1 MLEAKERVWPFPV
14 FCSACVP
21 VSVAVLVCLFL
32 LQCLCACFCDV
43 SSYLVSV
50 VHLSCMA
57 CLKML
62 CWQHAT
68 REVVPARVLFI

>member
-32 LQCLCACFCDV
+32 LQCLCACFCCSACV
-43 SSYLVSV
+43 PVFVAVLV
-50 VHLSCMA
+50 
-57 CLKML
+57 CLFL
-62 CWQHAT
+62 
-68 REVVPARVLFI
+68 